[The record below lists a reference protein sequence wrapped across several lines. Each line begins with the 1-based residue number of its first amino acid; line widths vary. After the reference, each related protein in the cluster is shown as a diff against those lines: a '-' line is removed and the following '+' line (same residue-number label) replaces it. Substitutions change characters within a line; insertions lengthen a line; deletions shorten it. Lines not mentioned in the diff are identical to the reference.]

1 MFRPNPLSRIP
12 RSSSFVVLGVIM
24 RRLLV
29 ALTSAVSVVA
39 LTQMASA
46 ADLYQPVYKA
56 PPLPPPVQDW
66 SGVYVGLE
74 GGYGWGKQDFDPAF
88 NFFQLPFVPSS
99 VFPFPTISSVNQSGG
114 VAGGHAGVQK
124 QWGSVVLGAEVEVDW
139 ADITGTTTAT
149 GTQSFPFGRAGTET
163 VTLNES
169 INSKVNELGYVGPK
183 VGWAFGPNWMVYVT
197 GGAAWAHKED
207 TASESATF
215 TCSTTNPDI
224 TSCSGLSRAFAFGP
238 QSGGVSM
245 FGYAVGGGLDYKWQL
260 DPGSAVIFGVKY
272 LHYGFGSDSLTL
284 VNDQFTDARSLS
296 FNTKESVDLVVG
308 RISYLFS
315 IH

>member
-1 MFRPNPLSRIP
+1 MSKIRTQLLATAALMALS
-12 RSSSFVVLGVIM
+12 
-24 RRLLV
+24 
-29 ALTSAVSVVA
+29 TSVY
-39 LTQMASA
+39 A
-46 ADLYQPVYKA
+46 ADMGMPLKA
-56 PPLPPPVQDW
+56 PPAPPPPIQDW

-74 GGYGWGKQDFDPAF
+74 GGYGWGKQDFNPAF
-88 NFFQLPFVPSS
+88 NFFQEPYYGGGSSSSSPFV
-99 VFPFPTISSVNQSGG
+99 FPTIGSVNQSGG
-114 VAGGHAGVQK
+114 VFGGHAGVQK

-149 GTQSFPFGRAGTET
+149 TTNSFTRGGEICEGECPDTVIAKKTITQTT
-163 VTLNES
+163 TES
-169 INSKVNELGYVGPK
+169 INSKVDEVGYVGPK
-183 VGWAFGPNWMVYVT
+183 IGWAFSPNWMVYAT

-207 TASESATF
+207 TANESFTQ
-215 TCSTTNPDI
+215 TCSP
-224 TSCSGLSRAFAFGP
+224 SYLCSPYDSFAQAFGP

-260 DPGSAVIFGVKY
+260 DAGSAVILGVKY
-272 LHYGFGSDSLTL
+272 LHYGFGSDSLVL
-284 VNDQFTDARSLS
+284 VNNQFTNAESLS

>member
-1 MFRPNPLSRIP
+1 
-12 RSSSFVVLGVIM
+12 M
-24 RRLLV
+24 RRLFV
-29 ALTSAVSVVA
+29 ALTSTVSVLA
-39 LTQMASA
+39 FTHLASA
-46 ADLYQPVYKA
+46 ADLSPRIVYKA
-56 PPLPPPVQDW
+56 PPLAPPVQDW

-99 VFPFPTISSVNQSGG
+99 VFPFPTISSVNQSGWL
-114 VAGGHAGVQK
+114 AGGHAGVQK
-124 QWGSVVLGAEVEVDW
+124 QWGSWVLGLETEVDW
-139 ADITGTTTAT
+139 ADINGTTTAT
-149 GTQSFPFGRAGTET
+149 GTQSFSPPGTGSK
-163 VTLNES
+163 TLTLALSES
-169 INSKVNELGYVGPK
+169 INSKVDELAYAGPK
-183 VGWAFGPNWMVYVT
+183 VGWAFSPNWMIYVT

-207 TASESATF
+207 TASENATL
-215 TCSTTNPDI
+215 TCSPG
-224 TSCSGLSRAFAFGP
+224 TSTDNNGRCFSFDSFALAFGP

-245 FGYAVGGGLDYKWQL
+245 FGYAVGGGLDYKWQI

-272 LHYGFGSDSLTL
+272 LHYGFGDNTLTL
-284 VNDQFTDARSLS
+284 VNNQFTNAESLS

>member
-1 MFRPNPLSRIP
+1 
-12 RSSSFVVLGVIM
+12 M

-29 ALTSAVSVVA
+29 VLSSAVSVVA
-39 LTQMASA
+39 LTHMASA
-46 ADLYQPVYKA
+46 ADLGPRVVYKA
-56 PPLPPPVQDW
+56 APLAPPVQDW

-99 VFPFPTISSVNQSGG
+99 VFPFPTISSVNQSGWL
-114 VAGGHAGVQK
+114 AGGFAGVQK
-124 QWGSVVLGAEVEVDW
+124 QWGSWVLGLEAEVDW

-149 GTQSFPFGRAGTET
+149 GTQSFSIGGGRTET

-169 INSKVNELGYVGPK
+169 INSKVDELGYVGPK
-183 VGWAFGPNWMVYVT
+183 VGWAFSPNWMVYVT

-207 TASESATF
+207 TASENAAF
-215 TCSTTNPDI
+215 ACSTTDNPCPSDF
-224 TSCSGLSRAFAFGP
+224 SGTLPFGP

-260 DPGSAVIFGVKY
+260 DPGSAVVLGVKY
-272 LHYGFGSDSLTL
+272 LHYGFGDNTLTL
-284 VNDQFTDARSLS
+284 VNNQFTNAESVS
-296 FNTKESVDLVVG
+296 FNTRESVDLVVG
-308 RISYLFS
+308 RVSYLFS

>member
-1 MFRPNPLSRIP
+1 MGKIRTHL
-12 RSSSFVVLGVIM
+12 LATAA
-24 RRLLV
+24 LV
-29 ALTSAVSVVA
+29 ALS
-39 LTQMASA
+39 SA
-46 ADLYQPVYKA
+46 AYAADMGMPLKA
-56 PPLPPPVQDW
+56 PPPPPVVQDW

-88 NFFQLPFVPSS
+88 NFFQEPSS
-99 VFPFPTISSVNQSGG
+99 IWGGSSSSSSFPFPTISSVNQSGG
-114 VAGGHAGVQK
+114 VFGGHAGVQK

-149 GTQSFPFGRAGTET
+149 GTQSFSEYPPYSKTQT
-163 VTLNES
+163 LTLNES
-169 INSKVNELGYVGPK
+169 INSKVDEVGYVGPK
-183 VGWAFGPNWMVYVT
+183 VGWAFSPNWMVYVT
-197 GGAAWAHKED
+197 GGLAWAHKED
-207 TASESATF
+207 TANESATL
-215 TCSTTNPDI
+215 TCSNGEEERCYSND
-224 TSCSGLSRAFAFGP
+224 SFAEAFGP

-260 DPGSAVIFGVKY
+260 DPGSALIFGVKY
-272 LHYGFGSDSLTL
+272 LHYGFGSDSLVL
-284 VNDQFTDARSLS
+284 VDNQFTNAESLS